1 MMAREGCTEFR
12 ELAPELALGI
22 ADGEERAAALE
33 HLAGCPDCRRYLDEL
48 STTADEL
55 LVLAPEREPPL
66 GFESRVLAEIHPPP
80 LRRRRRW
87 RPVRIAAVA
96 CAGALVAAAAMF
108 LAYRDDH
115 RLASHYRDTLAEA
128 NGDYFT
134 AAAVQA
140 PNGATVGQAFGYQG
154 HPSWMVV
161 TVSAPDGGVRDGT
174 YDCQIVTD
182 DGRRMIVGP
191 LQITGGE
198 GSWGHAIP
206 VAFESVS
213 QLRMLGP
220 RRGAVLESSF

>member
-1 MMAREGCTEFR
+1 MAREGCTEFR

-33 HLAGCPDCRRYLDEL
+33 HLAGCADCRRYLDEL

-55 LVLAPEREPPL
+55 LVLAPQQEPPL
-66 GFESRVLAEIHPPP
+66 GFESRVLGEIHPPP
-80 LRRRRRW
+80 RRRRRW

-96 CAGALVAAAAMF
+96 FAGAAVAAAAMF

-115 RLASHYRDTLAEA
+115 QLASHYRDTLAEA

-134 AAAVQA
+134 AAAVEA
-140 PNGATVGQAFGYQG
+140 PNGSTVGQAFGYQG

-174 YDCQIVTD
+174 YDCQIVTSA
-182 DGRRMIVGP
+182 GRRMIAGP
-191 LQITGGE
+191 LKLKDGE
-198 GSWGHAIP
+198 GSWGDAIP
-206 VAFESVS
+206 VSFERVS
-213 QLRMLGP
+213 ELRMLGP
-220 RRGAVLESSF
+220 RRGAILESSF

>member
-1 MMAREGCTEFR
+1 MNARDGCTEFR

-33 HLAGCPDCRRYLDEL
+33 HLAGCTDCRRYLDEL
-48 STTADEL
+48 STAADEL

-66 GFESRVLAEIHPPP
+66 GFESRVLAGIHPAP
-80 LRRRRRW
+80 RRRRRW

-96 CAGALVAAAAMF
+96 TAGALVAAVVMF

-115 RLASHYRDTLAEA
+115 RLASDYRDTLAEA
-128 NGDYFT
+128 DGDYFT
-134 AAAVQA
+134 AAAVEA
-140 PNGATVGQAFGYQG
+140 PSGATVGQTFGYQG
-154 HPSWMVV
+154 HPSWMMV
-161 TVSAPDGGVRDGT
+161 TISAPNGGLRDGT
-174 YDCQIVTD
+174 YDCQLVTH

-191 LQITGGE
+191 LTVEGGE

-213 QLRMLGP
+213 KVRMLGP
-220 RRGAVLESSF
+220 RRGDVLESSF